1 MEENPNQES
10 SLEQNPID
18 KDKITEIPHILPY
31 GHSVGGALVKP
42 EDKGKIKGRAIAA
55 MNQQTE
61 MHLDQI
67 REQIELLARQA
78 QEIQHRVRISEQI
91 YLSEMAFEPVIGHLY
106 HLYEKGEERWILSLL
121 SPEEWGASI
130 PYIRFIASVK
140 LLADHTWEI
149 IRKGEE

>member
-1 MEENPNQES
+1 MEENPKKES

-78 QEIQHRVRISEQI
+78 QDIQHRVRISEQI

-106 HLYEKGEERWILSLL
+106 HLYEKAEETWILSLL
-121 SPEEWGASI
+121 SPEEWGAAI

-149 IRKGEE
+149 VRKGEE

>member
-1 MEENPNQES
+1 MEEKSKQES

-78 QEIQHRVRISEQI
+78 QDIQQRVKISEQI

-106 HLYEKGEERWILSLL
+106 HLYEKAEETWILSLL
-121 SPEEWGASI
+121 SPEEWGVSI

-140 LLADHTWEI
+140 LLADHTWDI
-149 IRKGEE
+149 VRKGEE

>member
-67 REQIELLARQA
+67 REQN
-78 QEIQHRVRISEQI
+78 
-91 YLSEMAFEPVIGHLY
+91 
-106 HLYEKGEERWILSLL
+106 
-121 SPEEWGASI
+121 
-130 PYIRFIASVK
+130 
-140 LLADHTWEI
+140 
-149 IRKGEE
+149 

>member
-1 MEENPNQES
+1 MEEQSNKES

-78 QEIQHRVRISEQI
+78 QDIQHRVKISEQI

-106 HLYEKGEERWILSLL
+106 HLYEKGEERWTLSLL
-121 SPEEWGASI
+121 SPEEWGGSI

-149 IRKGEE
+149 VRKGED